1 MNHEVFE
8 VGFWGK
14 LRFAFKAFFGVIL
27 NRPIVVYYDD
37 EEMYARSNFMLM
49 AKMTSHMVQVCEY
62 IADNHDTMQIGFDSL
77 SYTDE
82 RKN

>member
-1 MNHEVFE
+1 MKHEVFE

-14 LRFAFKAFFGVIL
+14 VRFAIKAAMSIVF

-37 EEMYARSNFMLM
+37 EEMYARSNFMMM
-49 AKMTSHMVQVCEY
+49 ARMSAQMVQVCEY
-62 IADNHDTMQIGFDSL
+62 IADNHDTMQIGLDSL
-77 SYTDE
+77 AYTDE